1 MDRSN
6 KNINF
11 DGILEIQK
19 NNIYEALSDTIGP
32 FTGIYPGTQ
41 FGFASRLKGMI
52 ESACGKGVDVR
63 VCEYGSDVHVSIS
76 TTNIATGNSAG
87 MNFLIKFT
95 NKKGDG
101 IIKSSAVRYRSFE
114 GISQCVSYVASR
126 VSTMINFTNQDR

>member
-1 MDRSN
+1 MDRPN

-19 NNIYEALSDTIGP
+19 NSIHESLKDTIGP

-52 ESACGKGVDVR
+52 ESACGKDVNVV
-63 VCEYGSDVHVSIS
+63 VCEYGSDVHVNIS
-76 TTNIATGNSAG
+76 TTNIATGNVAG
-87 MNFLIKFT
+87 MNFLIKFIS
-95 NKKGDG
+95 KKGDG
-101 IIKSSAVRYRSFE
+101 IIKSSAVRYRSFD
-114 GISQCVSYVASR
+114 GVSQCVSYISSR

>member
-19 NNIYEALSDTIGP
+19 NNIHEALSDTIGP

-52 ESACGKGVDVR
+52 ESACGKDVN
-63 VCEYGSDVHVSIS
+63 VYVSGSVTAEDDLADTIAE
-76 TTNIATGNSAG
+76 NIYIRRKRGLLT
-87 MNFLIKFT
+87 
-95 NKKGDG
+95 
-101 IIKSSAVRYRSFE
+101 V
-114 GISQCVSYVASR
+114 
-126 VSTMINFTNQDR
+126 

>member
-1 MDRSN
+1 MDRAN
-6 KNINF
+6 QNIKF

-19 NNIYEALSDTIGP
+19 NNIYEALADTIGP